1 MKKSTLVKMG
11 AFLSKMK
18 KDLIVKHLVDFVI
31 KSIPEEYIDLLAN
44 CGCDVSLIGLF
55 RIPDS
60 SLSIK
65 NTSYCCN
72 VCNQNFMAKNNIV
85 AITIDTYN
93 Y

>member
-1 MKKSTLVKMG
+1 MKNSTLVKMG

-18 KDLIVKHLVDFVI
+18 KDLIVKNLVDFVN

-44 CGCDVSLIGLF
+44 CRCNVSLIGLF

-60 SLSIK
+60 GLSNR

-72 VCNQNFMAKNNIV
+72 VCNQNFIAKNNIV
-85 AITIDTYN
+85 AIAINIYN